1 MNMNIKFNNVN
12 KTYGRKQVLQD
23 INITIPEGKIYGFI
37 GANGAGKTTAMK
49 ILTGLTP
56 ASSGTVTFDGKEL
69 NQLENKAKAFG
80 AFISTPTYY
89 ENLTA
94 YENLAI
100 IQDVLEESKDEI
112 DRVLEI
118 VGLTDAKNK
127 TIAEYSF
134 GMKQRLGLAFSFLN
148 DPDILILD
156 EPTNGLDPKGIVEI
170 RELLYSLS
178 KEQGK
183 TIFISSHNISELES
197 IADMIGII
205 QNGKLIFE
213 GELDE
218 LYASGES
225 SYLLEVDNIEQTE
238 SVLSKEAIS
247 FTNKEH
253 KFQIKSSKQRIPKV
267 ISALMTH
274 DIDIFEITPNKNLER
289 IFLDLTDGDDEHVD
303 TH

>member
-1 MNMNIKFNNVN
+1 MNITFNNVN
-12 KTYGRKQVLQD
+12 KKYGRKQVLQD

-69 NQLENKAKAFG
+69 NQLENRAKAFG

-205 QNGKLIFE
+205 QNGQLIFE

-225 SYLLEVDNIEQTE
+225 SYLLEIDDIDQAKKM
-238 SVLSKEAIS
+238 LSEEGIS

-253 KFQIKSSKQRIPKV
+253 KFQIKSSKQYIPEIVK
-267 ISALMTH
+267 ALLDR

-289 IFLDLTDGDDEHVD
+289 IFLDLTDGDDGHVD
-303 TH
+303 TY

>member
-1 MNMNIKFNNVN
+1 
-12 KTYGRKQVLQD
+12 
-23 INITIPEGKIYGFI
+23 
-37 GANGAGKTTAMK
+37 
-49 ILTGLTP
+49 
-56 ASSGTVTFDGKEL
+56 
-69 NQLENKAKAFG
+69 
-80 AFISTPTYY
+80 
-89 ENLTA
+89 
-94 YENLAI
+94 
-100 IQDVLEESKDEI
+100 
-112 DRVLEI
+112 
-118 VGLTDAKNK
+118 
-127 TIAEYSF
+127 
-134 GMKQRLGLAFSFLN
+134 MKQRLGLAFSFLN

-225 SYLLEVDNIEQTE
+225 SYLLEIDDIDQAKT
-238 SVLSKEAIS
+238 VLSEEGIS

-253 KFQIKSSKQRIPKV
+253 KFQIKSSKHRIPEVVK
-267 ISALMTH
+267 ALLDR

-289 IFLDLTDGDDEHVD
+289 IFLDLTDGDDGHVD
-303 TH
+303 TY